1 MLGRRV
7 SKSYKTSGD
16 KGFRKAQVL
25 RAEQNSAAEGGIR
38 AFPEW
43 QVKREIMGARPW
55 PVGGLQKRRPHG
67 LRKLFNVRLTKGK
80 EGPGNV
86 YRVLQHITFS
96 HQSCEPCAL
105 GSSCATWRWD
115 WVCLTWNDSVFI
127 LVWLVS
133 KELFYKVRWLALLFP
148 QTHVPFHSLLNA
160 KTGSHKSRLF
170 WPSDFL
176 LALES
181 NKTDKNTPRHF
192 FFWFQVN
199 IKGILWVTD
208 EVLVQKSRLNI
219 WLQQKDKGT
228 CCMTLGSLSFLSLN
242 FPRMMII
249 SILCVHEGR

>member
-7 SKSYKTSGD
+7 SKSYETSGD

-86 YRVLQHITFS
+86 YRVLQHVAFS
-96 HQSCEPCAL
+96 QQSCELWAL

-115 WVCLTWNDSVFI
+115 WVCLTWNDSVFV

-160 KTGSHKSRLF
+160 KIGSHKSQLF

-192 FFWFQVN
+192 
-199 IKGILWVTD
+199 
-208 EVLVQKSRLNI
+208 
-219 WLQQKDKGT
+219 
-228 CCMTLGSLSFLSLN
+228 
-242 FPRMMII
+242 
-249 SILCVHEGR
+249 